1 MFLTYEELFEISDMK
16 ESRVIAG
23 RNGLYRLIT
32 WYSIIELA
40 NLETTTY
47 EERLVF
53 MTGIGINNMEDDLM
67 RAVKTVCEEGAAGM
81 VFEVGPY
88 INQIPEAVIRYV
100 EENDF
105 PIISLPFKQ
114 NVGQLTYKMAKRI
127 FDNTNKHDGMS
138 QALDALMGDYLTEEL
153 FQKFLFYG
161 YNPKRQYFALVMQ
174 PDGPDEG
181 GESDKLYKIFH
192 GVMME
197 LNRRGYKDLLFTI
210 QNSVIM
216 LILPAMHGQNLK
228 DEVTSLIEATRT
240 GKYFVRYGYCFS
252 VGVGNLFSD
261 LAHLKKS
268 LDEAADSL
276 HMIHRC
282 RKCGEVRVYEDTGVY
297 RLFFEYNNYEELTSI
312 YQDILGEILE
322 YDRAN
327 GTELTQTLE
336 VYLDSGCN
344 IGTTAETMELHRNT
358 VKYRIKRI
366 REILMLEFTDVNRC
380 FNLRLAYKIKKYLE
394 L

>member
-1 MFLTYEELFEISDMK
+1 MC
-16 ESRVIAG
+16 G
-23 RNGLYRLIT
+23 
-32 WYSIIELA
+32 
-40 NLETTTY
+40 
-47 EERLVF
+47 
-53 MTGIGINNMEDDLM
+53 
-67 RAVKTVCEEGAAGM
+67 EGAAGI

-105 PIISLPFKQ
+105 PVISLPFKQ
-114 NVGQLTYKMAKRI
+114 NVGQLTYKMAQKI
-127 FDNTNKHDGMS
+127 FDNTNRHDGMS

-161 YNPKRQYFALVMQ
+161 YNPKRQYFALVAQ

-181 GESDKLYKIFH
+181 GGSGELHKIFH
-192 GVMME
+192 SLMIE
-197 LNRRGYKDLLFTI
+197 LNRKAYKDTLFTI
-210 QNSVIM
+210 QNNVIM
-216 LILPAMHGQNLK
+216 LILPSTHGQNLK
-228 DEVTSLIEATRT
+228 EEVTALVEGARR
-240 GKYFVRYGYCFS
+240 GKYFARYGYCYS

-261 LAHLKKS
+261 LTHLKKS

-282 RKCGEVRVYEDTGVY
+282 LKCGEVRVYEDTGIY

-312 YQDILGEILE
+312 YKDILGELMD
-322 YDRAN
+322 YDSSK
-327 GTELTQTLE
+327 GTELMQTLE
-336 VYLDSGCN
+336 AYLDSGCN
-344 IGTTAETMELHRNT
+344 IGATAEVMELHRNT
-358 VKYRIKRI
+358 IKYRIKRI
-366 REILMLEFTDVNRC
+366 REILMLDFTDVNRC